1 MSTFADTLAAFVV
14 CLMLAAGWAS
24 TPRPAPASANTEVPS
39 PSADRM
45 WALPEAPTTR
55 PVPQPSPVVAT
66 DLLSSQPTN
75 VHEAN
80 VSPARLSGI
89 ASWYRYVPGQA
100 AAGPRLRAMLGDWR
114 GTVVVVSR
122 DGFSVRTQLSDWCQC
137 HEGQP
142 DERLVD
148 LDARTFSQIA
158 PLSRGLVVVDVGPDH

>member
-1 MSTFADTLAAFVV
+1 MTPRIAAAIFAALILAF
-14 CLMLAAGWAS
+14 AAGWAA
-24 TPRPAPASANTEVPS
+24 TPRPAPASANTEVPY

-75 VHEAN
+75 VPEAN

-100 AAGPRLRAMLGDWR
+100 AAGPRLRALLGNWR
-114 GTVVVVSR
+114 GRTVTVN
-122 DGFSVRTQLSDWCQC
+122 GIPVRLTDWCQC
-137 HEGQP
+137 FEGQP
-142 DERLVD
+142 DERLID
-148 LDARTFSQIA
+148 LDSRTFAQLA
-158 PLSRGLVVVDVGPDH
+158 PLSRGLVAVDIDTVA